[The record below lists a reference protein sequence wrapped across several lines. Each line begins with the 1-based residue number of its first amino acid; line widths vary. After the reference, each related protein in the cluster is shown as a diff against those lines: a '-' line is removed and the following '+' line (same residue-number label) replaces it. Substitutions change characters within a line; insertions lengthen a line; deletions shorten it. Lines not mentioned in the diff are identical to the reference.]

1 MKCQGWLGFL
11 NPSQFFIILLVGF
24 LFIFYRCICGG
35 SSVFHRSSIN
45 LFLCSDSYWT
55 EILSRY
61 WTKYMVAPYKHYPRR
76 CWWWW
81 QADMSKYPVSR
92 EVLISQR
99 SFGSRVRPFIFI
111 GSPEGRQYPS
121 LYLTTS
127 SISLPNWRPPNPPV
141 DNKQQPQI
149 PSKSLMLTKPE
160 IEDEKMKNPAEM
172 SFRKCENLCGL
183 QRLPTKSLFSRF
195 FPTFPDE
202 PTWGCISI

>member
-1 MKCQGWLGFL
+1 MWLVI
-11 NPSQFFIILLVGF
+11 SYIYSFFG
-24 LFIFYRCICGG
+24 ICGG
-35 SSVFHRSSIN
+35 GRVFHGSSIN

-61 WTKYMVAPYKHYPRR
+61 WTKYMAPYKHYPRP

-111 GSPEGRQYPS
+111 GSPESRQYPS

-127 SISLPNWRPPNPPV
+127 SISV
-141 DNKQQPQI
+141 PQ
-149 PSKSLMLTKPE
+149 LE
-160 IEDEKMKNPAEM
+160 A
-172 SFRKCENLCGL
+172 
-183 QRLPTKSLFSRF
+183 TKSATRQQTTTTNPFQITDADKTPRWEYEESGWNEF
-195 FPTFPDE
+195 
-202 PTWGCISI
+202 

>member
-1 MKCQGWLGFL
+1 MGNTKYQIPKHEMPRMTGSFETFHKL
-11 NPSQFFIILLVGF
+11 FFT
-24 LFIFYRCICGG
+24 FYYYCGG
-35 SSVFHRSSIN
+35 GSVFHGSSIN

-61 WTKYMVAPYKHYPRR
+61 WTKYMAPYKHYPSIYLQIEPWLWL

-127 SISLPNWRPPNPPV
+127 SISVPPTGGH
-141 DNKQQPQI
+141 QI
-149 PSKSLMLTKPE
+149 
-160 IEDEKMKNPAEM
+160 
-172 SFRKCENLCGL
+172 CH
-183 QRLPTKSLFSRF
+183 
-195 FPTFPDE
+195 
-202 PTWGCISI
+202 